1 MLWVGRR
8 RRQVVGHLEAV
19 AQGEELKLVEVLVDR
34 ALQQRLQLVARVCD
48 GSGIDRWQR
57 LRQLLLDGVDTVAA
71 VVVGGVDDVVDER
84 HRREAEM
91 STLALL
97 RVARDRRRATADAES
112 SALGSQ
118 GGSHQGV
125 RGGGGTSERA
135 TKRLRDRDRS
145 RSREKRF
152 GGKLRGTARKRA
164 IRSSRALRA
173 ISRSQLRPSG
183 LGDRSIGRQRCVC
196 LRAAGAP
203 VPPDPYGQGGRDRWR
218 WRWWRVERERRRGV
232 VAGAGVA
239 ARTARAEQRHADL
252 GGALSAFAVSLA
264 LLSIAPQRHTE
275 ALSLSLFAALRR
287 LASPRSASPPAS
299 LLACAPSLL
308 RVRSLHRP
316 PAC

>member
-1 MLWVGRR
+1 M
-8 RRQVVGHLEAV
+8 
-19 AQGEELKLVEVLVDR
+19 
-34 ALQQRLQLVARVCD
+34 
-48 GSGIDRWQR
+48 
-57 LRQLLLDGVDTVAA
+57 
-71 VVVGGVDDVVDER
+71 
-84 HRREAEM
+84 
-91 STLALL
+91 
-97 RVARDRRRATADAES
+97 
-112 SALGSQ
+112 
-118 GGSHQGV
+118 